1 MDEDDKKQHFNL
13 KRIQE
18 SEKLENKK
26 KKRRRNK
33 KKLLDHMVMQDTF
46 QVGITQ

>member
-1 MDEDDKKQHFNL
+1 MDQDDDKQHFNL

-18 SEKLENKK
+18 NEKLECKK

-33 KKLLDHMVMQDTF
+33 KKLLEHMVTQDTF
-46 QVGITQ
+46 QVRITR